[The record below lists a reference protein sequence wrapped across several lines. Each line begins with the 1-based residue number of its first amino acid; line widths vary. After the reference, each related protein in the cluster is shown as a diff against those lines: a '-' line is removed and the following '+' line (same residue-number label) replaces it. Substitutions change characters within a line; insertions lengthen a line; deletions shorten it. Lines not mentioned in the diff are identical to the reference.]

1 MDLPHSRVR
10 VTASQSKRLATGSMP
25 VEGSSRKI
33 TGGPPMRAM
42 PALSF
47 RLLPP
52 LQREMGMGTE
62 TRQENRK
69 SHTRWAGDRV
79 PPCLLSPVGPH
90 ELVGMGLQEQP
101 SQHVLHAA
109 ADVALGDAPQPG
121 VHAQRLT
128 ARHVVQEGVEL
139 RAVADPLLDLEARG
153 TQ

>member
-1 MDLPHSRVR
+1 MMDLPHSRVR

-62 TRQENRK
+62 T
-69 SHTRWAGDRV
+69 
-79 PPCLLSPVGPH
+79 
-90 ELVGMGLQEQP
+90 
-101 SQHVLHAA
+101 
-109 ADVALGDAPQPG
+109 
-121 VHAQRLT
+121 
-128 ARHVVQEGVEL
+128 
-139 RAVADPLLDLEARG
+139 
-153 TQ
+153 